1 MRIFLLVL
9 FVLAIPFAAHAACTS
24 PAGLAS
30 QTRYDSAANKMYY
43 CNDANWIDMGGG
55 AAGFSNPAT
64 SALNMNSN
72 KITSLGTPTA
82 AGDAANKTYVDGKFG
97 AQANGNW
104 CRSNGTQVICDQTAP
119 SATDK
124 VAKAGDT
131 MTGALTLSGPPTA
144 NNHAATKKYIDDM
157 AASLGSNRECR
168 TTTAKYQGN
177 LGGLSGA
184 DAKCASEFGAGWIFS
199 RKVTPEAVAASFT
212 GGMSWQPVSGMSNC
226 INWSTNEPPGTTAY
240 QGPVFRQAAAIV
252 QAYNCNNT
260 LSLTC
265 CNF

>member
-1 MRIFLLVL
+1 MRIFFLVL
-9 FVLAIPFAAHAACTS
+9 FAVTIPFAAHAACTS

-72 KITSLGTPTA
+72 KITGLGTPTA
-82 AGDAANKTYVDGKFG
+82 NTDAANKTYVDGKFG

-131 MTGALTLSGPPTA
+131 MTGALTLSGTPTA
-144 NNHAATKKYIDDM
+144 NNHAATKDYVDTVAS
-157 AASLGSNRECR
+157 AAGGGAGVTCQIICNGTCPSAPTGWTLAQSTGKSGS
-168 TTTAKYQGN
+168 TTTSYQAGR
-177 LGGLSGA
+177 
-184 DAKCASEFGAGWIFS
+184 CAHFNAPS
-199 RKVTPEAVAASFT
+199 T
-212 GGMSWQPVSGMSNC
+212 MSDQERM
-226 INWSTNEPPGTTAY
+226 
-240 QGPVFRQAAAIV
+240 
-252 QAYNCNNT
+252 
-260 LSLTC
+260 C
-265 CNF
+265 CYFKS

>member
-1 MRIFLLVL
+1 MRFIILFLSVIL
-9 FVLAIPFAAHAACTS
+9 FPAVSHAACTS

-43 CNDANWIDMGGG
+43 CNNTNWIDMGGG

-64 SALNMNSN
+64 SAHNKNSN

-131 MTGALTLSGPPTA
+131 MTGALTLPGSPTA
-144 NNHAATKKYIDDM
+144 NNHAATKDYVDTVAS
-157 AASLGSNRECR
+157 AAGGGAGVTCQIICNGTCPSAPTGWTLAQSTGKSGSNS
-168 TTTAKYQGN
+168 N
-177 LGGLSGA
+177 LY
-184 DAKCASEFGAGWIFS
+184 EAGRCFH
-199 RKVTPEAVAASFT
+199 F
-212 GGMSWQPVSGMSNC
+212 
-226 INWSTNEPPGTTAY
+226 
-240 QGPVFRQAAAIV
+240 
-252 QAYNCNNT
+252 
-260 LSLTC
+260 
-265 CNF
+265 